1 MQLNAWINQ
10 VVRVDCLYELLDY
23 EGLDFESTHMAI
35 VNHHSERLLE
45 NLSVEELV
53 EARSGLRTFF
63 ENNDQGVHAIKAKLH
78 EFRFFML
85 HREDYCKYNTL
96 EGIRIKHE

>member
-1 MQLNAWINQ
+1 M
-10 VVRVDCLYELLDY
+10 
-23 EGLDFESTHMAI
+23 TI
-35 VNHHSERLLE
+35 VNHHSERLLD

-53 EARSGLRTFF
+53 EACGCLRTFLKY
-63 ENNDQGVHAIKAKLH
+63 NDQGVHAIKAKFH
-78 EFRFFML
+78 EFGFFML